1 MNADNA
7 DPAEQA
13 EEESKDEDVN
23 LNHQQLRDSSQSK
36 ADQDKANN

>member
-1 MNADNA
+1 MNVDNM

-23 LNHQQLRDSSQSK
+23 LNHQQICDSYQSK